1 MNILLVNNLRSGM
14 GDSGVFDFVREL
26 GGRRCEVT
34 MRFLHED
41 ADISHL
47 LRDAKD
53 YNRVVAA
60 GGDGTVS
67 AVAYAL
73 HGTGIPLL
81 AYPAG
86 TGNLIARNLNLPLDP
101 VELAI
106 TTIAG
111 RTVTI
116 DLGQMTLPA
125 RPGRKPTKR
134 GFLIAA
140 GAGFDAS
147 IMEAAQ
153 GLKQSLGEGAYII
166 GAMQNLA
173 PKMSRF
179 TLTLDDEVLE
189 TDGIAVL
196 LMNLART
203 QLDLV
208 VAHGADAQD
217 GLLEVVVIKTPSP
230 AGLLPAIW
238 AAMLDRLRDHPDRP
252 GLEIHTASRVEVTA
266 DPPLPLEYDGEVV
279 DGYTTPFSATVIPR
293 AATFIVSDAS
303 PLPHDQF
310 GAGTD
315 DTPAEVTEGA

>member
-26 GGRRCEVT
+26 GAKRCEVT
-34 MRFLHED
+34 MRFLNEG
-41 ADISHL
+41 ADIRHL
-47 LRDAKD
+47 LRDAGD

-67 AVAYAL
+67 SVAYAL

-101 VELAI
+101 VELAM

-116 DLGQMTLPA
+116 DLGEMTLPA
-125 RPGRKPTKR
+125 KPGMRSTTR

-179 TLTLDDEVLE
+179 TLTLDDEVIE

-203 QLDLV
+203 QFDLV

-217 GLLEVVVIKTPSP
+217 GLLEVVIIKTPSP

-238 AAMLDRLRDHPDRP
+238 AALMDRLGEHPDRP
-252 GLEIHTASRVEVTA
+252 GLDIRTASRVEVLA
-266 DPPLPLEYDGEVV
+266 DPPLPIEYDGEVV
-279 DGYTTPFSATVIPR
+279 DGYATPFSATIIPR
-293 AATFIVSDAS
+293 AATFIVSDATL
-303 PLPHDQF
+303 LPHDQV
-310 GAGTD
+310 GAGAD
-315 DTPAEVTEGA
+315 DTSSEHSEEA